1 MYYSSY
7 ILSPASLDEL
17 AISQAGKSNKSIS
30 TRTVYMTRVY
40 ESIHGPAGACRI
52 RLHHTIFFFAPVPG
66 YSGLLLAAAIKNKK
80 SSTRLKM
87 REAMMG
93 SC

>member
-1 MYYSSY
+1 MC
-7 ILSPASLDEL
+7 
-17 AISQAGKSNKSIS
+17 KSIS

-52 RLHHTIFFFAPVPG
+52 RLHHTIFFFAPVPV